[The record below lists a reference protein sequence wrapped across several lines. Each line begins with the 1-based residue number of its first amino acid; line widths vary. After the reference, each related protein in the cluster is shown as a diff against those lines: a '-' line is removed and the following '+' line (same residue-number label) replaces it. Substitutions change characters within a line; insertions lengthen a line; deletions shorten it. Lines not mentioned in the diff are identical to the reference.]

1 MQLLVEV
8 STNRRSRK
16 KENDKKGMKEGKKG
30 NTKFFA
36 VQIRRPIKKELNYLK
51 L

>member
-8 STNRRSRK
+8 STNRRNRK
-16 KENDKKGMKEGKKG
+16 KENDKKGMKEGKEG

-36 VQIRRPIKKELNYLK
+36 VQIRDQLRKN
-51 L
+51 